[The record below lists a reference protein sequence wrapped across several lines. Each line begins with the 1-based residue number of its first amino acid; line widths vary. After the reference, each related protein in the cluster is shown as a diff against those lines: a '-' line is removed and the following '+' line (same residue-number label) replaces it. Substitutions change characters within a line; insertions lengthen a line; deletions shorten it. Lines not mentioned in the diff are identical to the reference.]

1 MTSSPVPYMTE
12 RVPCAPEALPQ
23 AMSWLGAPDH
33 LSVCSFVA
41 YFALYNNAYSDYY
54 NILRPC
60 PERLA
65 IVITVHGGTFIGV
78 FHRSHLFAHLF
89 AATPP

>member
-65 IVITVHGGTFIGV
+65 IVITVHGGNI
-78 FHRSHLFAHLF
+78 HRGISQITPFC
-89 AATPP
+89 ATPP

>member
-1 MTSSPVPYMTE
+1 
-12 RVPCAPEALPQ
+12 
-23 AMSWLGAPDH
+23 MSWLGAPDH

-65 IVITVHGGTFIGV
+65 IVITVHGGN
-78 FHRSHLFAHLF
+78 S
-89 AATPP
+89 